1 MSLENRLERKSK
13 DDDSLIKENN
23 TGSIPFSNFITH
35 EIDQQKH
42 KLKKLSTKQLKSR
55 RSELLPLVKKAY
67 KEKNYFELISHL
79 EDIISIEAFLG
90 NTKKA
95 NFIRDKQT
103 QIEIKILLDRR
114 KELLNK
120 LSATEEALEYE
131 KAEMIYKE
139 CRKISNK
146 LFMFGVSE
154 EAERSKDFAYQEAVA
169 RSKAIFG
176 KKLESST
183 KPPEKKPP
191 TALIPQKISENHST
205 QTTPT
210 PPPMLRPPRKL
221 TPFQKKEPT
230 APPPLIGKIFKV
242 KMQSISIKCPIC
254 KGTKSIRIPESVITE
269 SEHIATI
276 SIPTGLVCEH
286 HFQAYVDKNGE
297 VRGYQTVD
305 FELTAQ

>member
-103 QIEIKILLDRR
+103 QIEIKILLDH
-114 KELLNK
+114 
-120 LSATEEALEYE
+120 
-131 KAEMIYKE
+131 
-139 CRKISNK
+139 CRI
-146 LFMFGVSE
+146 
-154 EAERSKDFAYQEAVA
+154 
-169 RSKAIFG
+169 
-176 KKLESST
+176 KKL
-183 KPPEKKPP
+183 
-191 TALIPQKISENHST
+191 
-205 QTTPT
+205 
-210 PPPMLRPPRKL
+210 
-221 TPFQKKEPT
+221 
-230 APPPLIGKIFKV
+230 
-242 KMQSISIKCPIC
+242 
-254 KGTKSIRIPESVITE
+254 
-269 SEHIATI
+269 
-276 SIPTGLVCEH
+276 
-286 HFQAYVDKNGE
+286 
-297 VRGYQTVD
+297 
-305 FELTAQ
+305 

>member
-1 MSLENRLERKSK
+1 MSLENRLEKKSK
-13 DDDSLIKENN
+13 EDDRSIKENDIEL
-23 TGSIPFSNFITH
+23 IPFSNFITH
-35 EIDQQKH
+35 EINQEKH
-42 KLKKLSTKQLKSR
+42 KLKKLSSKQLKSR
-55 RSELLPLVKKAY
+55 RSELLPLIKKTY

-79 EDIISIEAFLG
+79 EDLISIEAFLG

-114 KELLNK
+114 NELLNK
-120 LSATEEALEYE
+120 LRAVEEALEYE
-131 KAEMIYKE
+131 KVEMIYKE

-154 EAERSKDFAYQEAVA
+154 EAERSKDYAYQEAVA

-176 KKLESST
+176 KKLESSI
-183 KPPEKKPP
+183 KSSQIKPP
-191 TALIPQKISENHST
+191 TALVPQKITENHGT

-210 PPPMLRPPRKL
+210 PPPMLRPPRTL
-221 TPFQKKEPT
+221 TPPRKNELT
-230 APPPLIGKIFKV
+230 APPPLKGKIFKV

-254 KGTKSIRIPESVITE
+254 KSTKSMRIPESVITG
-269 SEHIATI
+269 SAHIATI
-276 SIPTGLVCEH
+276 SIPTGFVCEH
-286 HFQAYVDKNGE
+286 HFQAYVDKNGA

-305 FELTAQ
+305 FELTVQ